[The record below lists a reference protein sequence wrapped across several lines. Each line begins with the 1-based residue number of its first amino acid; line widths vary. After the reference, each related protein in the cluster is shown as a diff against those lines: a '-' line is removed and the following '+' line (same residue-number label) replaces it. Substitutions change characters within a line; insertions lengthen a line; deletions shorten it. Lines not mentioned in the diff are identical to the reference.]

1 MPSLT
6 ALFVIATIGQELMAD
21 LAVCAYPHAEVR
33 IALGVIVV
41 IRTRL
46 EIPRL
51 RTGLGVCWKQGRQ
64 HQEGCAQREVQP
76 APPVAR
82 QGSACGHE
90 MRGGVHGRFAT
101 ARPRSTNNS

>member
-51 RTGLGVCWKQGRQ
+51 RTGLGVYWEQGRQ
-64 HQEGCAQREVQP
+64 HQKGCAQREVQP
-76 APPVAR
+76 APPVVR
-82 QGSACGHE
+82 KDGVFRDE